1 MRVVRFAVG
10 TFDIMTTT
18 QNWPQ
23 LAAELSD
30 VLALQAPPI
39 AITFSEAP
47 PAGVEAFDA
56 PMPEPLPDGRTGRV
70 PAGCAFWI
78 KSADKTFSTVAED
91 HGNCSV
97 GSVVLGFK
105 TFDEVAG
112 NSDVAAMLETGW
124 VTTDVVPQIPVIT
137 EKPGA
142 VTYGPLT
149 ETPFDP
155 DVVLIRVNG
164 EQLMLLHDALPDMH
178 LAGKPQCHIV
188 ALAKEQGIVA
198 ASVGCAL
205 SRVRSGMSVN
215 EMTCAIPAARLG
227 EVLAALITTAG
238 ADGQVASY
246 AGEDALRFS

>member
-1 MRVVRFAVG
+1 MSK
-10 TFDIMTTT
+10 T
-18 QNWPQ
+18 QNWSQ
-23 LAAELSD
+23 FALDLSN
-30 VLALQAPPI
+30 VLALEAPPI

-56 PMPEPLPDGRTGRV
+56 PFPEPSPDGRTGRV

-78 KSADKTFSTVAED
+78 KSVEKTFSTVAED

-97 GSVVLGFK
+97 GSVVIGFK
-105 TFDEVAG
+105 NFDEVAG

-124 VTTDVVPQIPVIT
+124 VTADVVPQIPVIN

-142 VTYGPLT
+142 VTYGPLA
-149 ETPFDP
+149 ETPVDP
-155 DVVLIRVNG
+155 DVVLIRVNA
-164 EQLMLLHDALPDMH
+164 EQLMLLHDALPDMR

-188 ALAKEQGIVA
+188 ALAKEQGVVA

-205 SRVRSGMSVN
+205 SRVRSGISVE

-227 EVLAALITTAG
+227 DVLAALITTAG
-238 ADGQVASY
+238 ADGQVATF
-246 AGEDALRFS
+246 AGEDALRFL

>member
-1 MRVVRFAVG
+1 
-10 TFDIMTTT
+10 MTTT

-23 LAAELSD
+23 FAVELSN
-30 VLALQAPPI
+30 VLALEAPPI

-155 DVVLIRVNG
+155 DVILIRVNG

-188 ALAKEQGIVA
+188 ALAKDQGIVA

>member
-1 MRVVRFAVG
+1 MSK
-10 TFDIMTTT
+10 T
-18 QNWPQ
+18 QNWSQ
-23 LAAELSD
+23 FALDLSN
-30 VLALQAPPI
+30 VLALEAPPI

-56 PMPEPLPDGRTGRV
+56 PFPEPSPDGRTGRV

-78 KSADKTFSTVAED
+78 KSAEKTFSTVAED

-97 GSVVLGFK
+97 GSVVIGFK
-105 TFDEVAG
+105 NFDEVAG

-124 VTTDVVPQIPVIT
+124 VTADVVPQIPVIT

-142 VTYGPLT
+142 VTYGPLR
-149 ETPFDP
+149 ETPVDP
-155 DVVLIRVNG
+155 DVVLIRVNA
-164 EQLMLLHDALPDMH
+164 EQLMLLHDALPDMR

-188 ALAKEQGIVA
+188 ALAKEQGVVA

-205 SRVRSGMSVN
+205 SRVRSGISVE

-227 EVLAALITTAG
+227 DVLAALITTAG
-238 ADGQVASY
+238 ADGQVATF
-246 AGEDALRFS
+246 AGEDALRFL

>member
-1 MRVVRFAVG
+1 
-10 TFDIMTTT
+10 MTTT

-124 VTTDVVPQIPVIT
+124 VTTDVVPLIPVIT